1 MSEVPDV
8 LTSAKPAA
16 VVPDQAT
23 SAATANKRSQRRGA
37 AVLLEVLRSEGAQ
50 YVFGNPGTTELPLI
64 DALVDA
70 PDISYVLALQEASAV
85 AMADGYAQAAG
96 RPGVLNLHTAGGLGH
111 GLGNLLNASVS
122 GTPLVVTAGQQDSR
136 HALTDPLLYG
146 DLVGIATPAVK
157 WAREVTHPDQI
168 PILVRRA
175 FHDSQTA
182 PSGPV
187 FLSLPLDVM
196 EAMTTVDIGEVST
209 IDRSAVAGSLD
220 RLAGYLAEI
229 APGKL
234 AIIAG
239 DEISASNAAAE
250 TVLLA
255 DALGA
260 PVYGSSWP
268 AHIPFPT
275 AHPLWMGNLP
285 TKANE
290 IAKKLGAYDAVFAL
304 GGKSLI
310 TILYT
315 EASAVPSGMQIF
327 QLSGDARDLGRT
339 YSTKLGLVGDIRAS
353 LRALLPLLTPKLA
366 ERTEAYAALRKAA
379 EREQRARRA
388 ELKAAAD
395 AEFGK
400 PVTTPLV
407 AGREMAR
414 AIGPKIAII
423 DEAPATLGALRAFL
437 STDCTCQYS
446 FSRGGALG
454 WGMPA
459 AVGFSLGIDR
469 APVVSIVGDGAALYS
484 PQALW
489 TAAREKLPVSFVVI
503 NNREYNILKKFMRSQ
518 PDYASV
524 RANRF
529 IAMDIVDPP
538 IDFRALAASM
548 GLPAHRI
555 DRAADIAPA
564 LEAAISSGVPNLIEI
579 PVSSA

>member
-1 MSEVPDV
+1 MSAE
-8 LTSAKPAA
+8 
-16 VVPDQAT
+16 
-23 SAATANKRSQRRGA
+23 NWNNRNQRRGA
-37 AVLLEVLRSEGAQ
+37 AVLLEVLRSEGAR

-70 PDISYVLALQEASAV
+70 PDIHYVLALQEASAV
-85 AMADGYAQAAG
+85 AMADGYAQAAS
-96 RPGVLNLHTAGGLGH
+96 RPGVLNLHTTGGLGH
-111 GLGNLLNASVS
+111 GLGNLLNAHVS

-136 HALTDPLLYG
+136 HTLTDPLLYG
-146 DLVGIATPAVK
+146 DLVNIATPAVK
-157 WAREVTHPDQI
+157 WAQEVTHPDQI

-175 FHDSQTA
+175 FHDCQTA
-182 PSGPV
+182 PTGPV
-187 FLSLPLDVM
+187 FLSLPMDVM
-196 EAMTTVDIGEVST
+196 EEMTTIDIGEGST
-209 IDRSAVAGSLD
+209 IDRAAVAGSLD
-220 RLAGYLAEI
+220 RLAEYLAAI
-229 APGKL
+229 PPGKL

-239 DEISASNAAAE
+239 DEISTSNAAAE

-285 TKANE
+285 TKATE
-290 IAKKLGAYDAVFAL
+290 IAQKLHSYDAIFAL

-315 EASAVPSGMQIF
+315 EGSAVPAGMQIF
-327 QLSGDARDLGRT
+327 QLSADARDLGRT
-339 YSTKLGLVGDIRAS
+339 YSTKLALVGDIRAS
-353 LRALLPLLTPKLA
+353 LRALFPLLTPKLA
-366 ERTEAYAALRKAA
+366 DRSEVYAALRKAA
-379 EREQRARRA
+379 EREQDARRGQ
-388 ELKAAAD
+388 LKAAAD
-395 AEFGK
+395 AEFDK
-400 PVTTPLV
+400 PVITPLV
-407 AGREMAR
+407 AGCEMAR
-414 AIGPKIAII
+414 AIGPEVAIV

-437 STDCTCQYS
+437 STESTRQYS

-489 TAAREKLPVSFVVI
+489 TAAHERLPVTFVVI
-503 NNREYNILKKFMRSQ
+503 NNREYNILKRFMRSQ
-518 PDYASV
+518 PHYAST

-529 IAMDIVDPP
+529 IGMDILDPA
-538 IDFRALAASM
+538 IDFLALAASM
-548 GLPAHRI
+548 GVPAHRI
-555 DRAADIAPA
+555 DRAAEIAPA
-564 LEAAISSGVPNLIEI
+564 LEAAISSGAPNLIEI
-579 PVSSA
+579 PISPS

>member
-1 MSEVPDV
+1 M
-8 LTSAKPAA
+8 AA
-16 VVPDQAT
+16 E
-23 SAATANKRSQRRGA
+23 NWNNRNQRRGA
-37 AVLLEVLRSEGAQ
+37 AVLLEVLRSEGAR

-64 DALVDA
+64 DALVEA
-70 PDISYVLALQEASAV
+70 PDIHYVLALQEASAV
-85 AMADGYAQAAG
+85 AMADGYAQAAS
-96 RPGVLNLHTAGGLGH
+96 RPGVLNLHTTGGLGH
-111 GLGNLLNASVS
+111 GLGNLLNAHVS

-136 HALTDPLLYG
+136 HTLTDPLLYG
-146 DLVGIATPAVK
+146 DLVSIATPAVK
-157 WAREVTHPDQI
+157 WAQEVTHPDQI

-175 FHDSQTA
+175 FHDCQTA
-182 PSGPV
+182 PTGPV
-187 FLSLPLDVM
+187 FLSLPMDIM
-196 EAMTTVDIGEVST
+196 EEMTAVDIGEVST
-209 IDRSAVAGSLD
+209 IDRAAVAGSLD
-220 RLAGYLAEI
+220 RLAEYLA
-229 APGKL
+229 AVPPGKL

-239 DEISASNAAAE
+239 DEISTSNAATE

-285 TKANE
+285 TKATE
-290 IAKKLGAYDAVFAL
+290 IAQKLHAYDAIFAL

-315 EASAVPSGMQIF
+315 EGSAVPPGMQIF
-327 QLSGDARDLGRT
+327 QLSADARDLGRT
-339 YSTKLGLVGDIRAS
+339 YSTKLALVGDIRAS
-353 LRALLPLLTPKLA
+353 LRALLPLLIPKLA
-366 ERTEAYAALRKAA
+366 DRSEVYAALRKAA
-379 EREQRARRA
+379 EREQEARRSQ
-388 ELKAAAD
+388 LKAAAD
-395 AEFGK
+395 AEFDK

-414 AIGPKIAII
+414 AIGPEVAIV

-437 STDCTCQYS
+437 STESTRQYS
-446 FSRGGALG
+446 FARGGALG

-489 TAAREKLPVSFVVI
+489 TAAHERLPVTFVVI
-503 NNREYNILKKFMRSQ
+503 NNREYNILKRFMRSQ
-518 PDYASV
+518 PHYAST

-529 IAMDIVDPP
+529 IGMDILDPV
-538 IDFRALAASM
+538 IDFLALAASM
-548 GLPAHRI
+548 GVPAHRI
-555 DRAADIAPA
+555 DRAAEIAPA
-564 LEAAISSGVPNLIEI
+564 LEAAISSGAPNLIEI
-579 PVSSA
+579 PISPS